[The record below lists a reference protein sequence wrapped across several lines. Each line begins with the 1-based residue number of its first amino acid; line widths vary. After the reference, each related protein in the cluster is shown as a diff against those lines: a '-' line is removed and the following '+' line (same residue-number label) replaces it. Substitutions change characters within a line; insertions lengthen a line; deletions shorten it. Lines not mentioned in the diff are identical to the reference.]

1 MKRLLLS
8 AVVLASST
16 LFAGEG
22 WQTDYKAALEQA
34 AKTDRP
40 VLLDFTG
47 SDWCGWCIKLDKE
60 TFSQPEFKTFAEKN
74 LVLVT
79 VDFPNN
85 KPQSADV
92 KKQNE
97 ELQKKFELPIIG
109 VATAAI
115 EEAVLQSDLVIGA
128 VLLDSKGKEITRN
141 VGYLAGGPKGFI
153 NWVETSVKK

>member
-1 MKRLLLS
+1 MKRLILS
-8 AVVLASST
+8 ALVLAAST
-16 LFAGEG
+16 LFAADG
-22 WQTDYKAALEQA
+22 WQTDYKAALELA
-34 AKTDRP
+34 AKTNKP

-60 TFSQPEFKTFAEKN
+60 TFAQPEFQKFAEKN

-97 ELQKKFELPIIG
+97 ELQKKFG
-109 VATAAI
+109 VDGFPT
-115 EEAVLQSDLVIGA
+115 L

-141 VGYLAGGPKGFI
+141 VGYLAGGPKAFI
-153 NWVETSVKK
+153 GWVEASVKK